1 MNIYLR
7 KILKH
12 DITHQISVTKEIL
25 NGFFGVFEDGKT
37 TRVEGKKSGF
47 VGTVSFLLSTDPRF
61 GGEIKQIINNE
72 GGMVEDDILLFAKSK
87 TGYLLEIIKKS
98 NPMYETLLSIMSEER
113 HLVVNVDAEESNV
126 HDSVFNHNV
135 FGIHIKEE
143 NTALS
148 EDNPHICIG
157 WSHMGDLSDITT
169 KDELKRRYDDT
180 WPNSNVKA
188 KGQNVGQ
195 VWRFF
200 NETQIGDYVIFADEG
215 VCHIGRITSD
225 YYFDSTSYED
235 QSPDYANTRKVE
247 WLKRDILRSDL
258 SQSFHSSLTTGMS
271 YWGMN
276 DYKSAIYDLL
286 NGTYVKD
293 EIISEEDEEDIFS
306 GFEPWLT
313 SYDNP
318 DYTGKQKYA
327 NYAKD
332 LPKLV
337 EFMQEKNLID
347 DSDLND
353 KSVEKYISW
362 LDAYDSS
369 EEAKEFDKI
378 KLHSKAGVAA
388 LKKYIKYI
396 KYLISPHVEK
406 FDYFSTKG
414 EAVNKIFYGTP
425 GCGKSYYIEHKIL
438 RKVKG
443 TDEYADPYSKD
454 RIVRTTFYQDYSNT
468 DFVGQILPKVVKG
481 ENGEKD
487 TVEYIFNPGPFTI
500 ALIHAISNP
509 TKKVALVVEEINRGN
524 APAIFGDIFQL
535 LDRDSDGIS
544 EYGIVNVSVLD
555 YLKDY
560 TFDVDGE
567 KKKYFFNEIK
577 IPGNMD
583 IFATM
588 NTSDQNVYTLDTAFV
603 RRWDKEKIK
612 NSFDGCSFAATK
624 VPGMEYTWQ
633 EFVDSINKHIAK
645 HLEDLQVNEDKQ
657 IGAFFVK
664 ESLLKA
670 NNPEKFAY
678 KVFDYLWSDVA
689 KLDHGIFFNHFDTL
703 EALIEA
709 YVKTGVA
716 VFKTGIFDKKETPQ
730 IVEDD
735 ENNE

>member
-1 MNIYLR
+1 MS
-7 KILKH
+7 
-12 DITHQISVTKEIL
+12 DSITSSNET
-25 NGFFGVFEDGKT
+25 
-37 TRVEGKKSGF
+37 
-47 VGTVSFLLSTDPRF
+47 P
-61 GGEIKQIINNE
+61 NN
-72 GGMVEDDILLFAKSK
+72 
-87 TGYLLEIIKKS
+87 Y
-98 NPMYETLLSIMSEER
+98 SE
-113 HLVVNVDAEESNV
+113 
-126 HDSVFNHNV
+126 VFNHNV
-135 FGIHIKEE
+135 YGIHIKEE

-148 EDNPHICIG
+148 EENPHICIG
-157 WSHMGDLSDITT
+157 WSDMGDLSDITT
-169 KDELKRRYDDT
+169 KDELRKRYDDT
-180 WPNSNVKA
+180 WPNSNAKS

-195 VWRFF
+195 VWRFV
-200 NETQIGDYVIFADEG
+200 NETQIGDFVIFADEN

-225 YYFDSTSYED
+225 YYFDSTLYDD
-235 QSPDYANTRKVE
+235 QSPDYASTRKVE
-247 WLKRDILRSDL
+247 WLKKDILRSDL
-258 SQSFHSSLTTGMS
+258 SQSIHSSLSTGMS

-362 LDAYDSS
+362 LDVYDSS
-369 EEAKEFDKI
+369 EETQEFDEN
-378 KLHSKAGVAA
+378 KLHHKAGKAA

-396 KYLISPHVEK
+396 EHLISPHAVK

-414 EAVNKIFYGTP
+414 EAINKIFYGTP
-425 GCGKSYYIEHKIL
+425 GCGKSFHIEHNIL
-438 RKVKG
+438 GK
-443 TDEYADPYSKD
+443 SKESKQYD
-454 RIVRTTFYQDYSNT
+454 GDYKKENIIRTTFYQDYSNT

-487 TVEYIFNPGPFTI
+487 TVEYIFNPGPFTL
-500 ALIHAISNP
+500 ALIRAISNP

-524 APAIFGDIFQL
+524 APAIFGDVFQL

-555 YLKDY
+555 YLNDY
-560 TFDVDGE
+560 VFEVDGE
-567 KKKYFFNEIK
+567 KKKYLFEEIK

-612 NSFDGCSFAATK
+612 NSFDDCSFASTK

-633 EFVDSINKHIAK
+633 EFVNSINKHIAK

-670 NNPEKFAY
+670 NDPEKFAY

-709 YVKTGVA
+709 YTKTGVS